1 MHDTR
6 LTEQLHLLLGS
17 THEQEARGVQQ
28 ERREV
33 LEAVRVGAAHA
44 NIGFITQDKRDLD
57 DTSEARRHQGVTKDT
72 VDHSADHQR
81 LCVRRHGITSQT
93 DDNSRNQVPLGPA
106 ITAAAQP
113 HAQKTSAPPDD
124 THRSMLEIIVDP
136 GSAPAVFSKGINA
149 APRGDNQRVEEFL
162 APARAAQPV
171 LAHQQQNS
179 QANTIADESAA
190 HDKMRETLS
199 HMVTLAEAQSRN
211 TTEQHL
217 RPAQD
222 RHDLADD
229 TMRQNENPSDAA
241 LASLFQ
247 MELQVDSEHNL
258 HDQ

>member
-28 ERREV
+28 ERCQI

-44 NIGFITQDKRDLD
+44 DIGLITQDKRDLD
-57 DTSEARRHQGVTKDT
+57 DTGQTRSHQGITKDT
-72 VDHSADHQR
+72 VDHSTDHQR
-81 LCVRRHGITSQT
+81 LSMRRHSIASQT
-93 DDNSRNQVPLGPA
+93 DDNSGNQVPLGPA
-106 ITAAAQP
+106 ITAPTQP
-113 HAQKTSAPPDD
+113 HAQQTGAPPDN
-124 THRSMLEIIVDP
+124 THRGMLEIIVDP
-136 GSAPAVFSKGINA
+136 GPAPTVFSKGINA

-171 LAHQQQNS
+171 LAHQQQNR
-179 QANTIADESAA
+179 QDNTISDERTA
-190 HDKMRETLS
+190 HDEMRQTLS
-199 HMVTLAEAQSRN
+199 HMVALAEAQSRN

-222 RHDLADD
+222 WHDLADD
-229 TMRQNENPSDAA
+229 AMRQNENPSDPA

-247 MELQVDSEHNL
+247 M
-258 HDQ
+258 